1 MAIERRSVPISTLSL
16 AYSKS
21 AMVTRRLPTR
31 AARRAASFTRLARS
45 APEKPGVPR
54 ASTRGSTSG
63 ASGTLRMWTLRIF
76 SRPPTSGL
84 GTMTWR
90 SKRPGRSSAGSSTS
104 GRLVAAIR
112 MTPSLDSKPSI
123 STSNWFS
130 VCSRSSLPPPRPAPR
145 WRPTASISSMN
156 TMQGAFF
163 LACSNMSRT
172 RRGAHAHEH
181 LDEVGARDGEE
192 RHVGF
197 AGDGARQQRLTGAR
211 GADQQAALGDLAAQP
226 LELLRVLQEV
236 DDLLELGLG
245 LVDAGDVLEG
255 DAAVLLGQQA
265 RPRLAEAHGAA
276 GAALHLAQEED
287 VDADQHQDRQPAHE
301 DRAEVDALLG
311 RTGVDAVDVL
321 DQHRH
326 ELLVDRGA
334 GHIGRELLHA
344 VARLAEGAGDG
355 VALDTDVLDLALL
368 DGAHEV
374 RIRNRV
380 ARRPGRSALEDAV
393 EQRQQQHDDNPQGS
407 VTVERVHGFFPTGGE
422 FILNGNQLT
431 RRKQK
436 KQPESG
442 AAPRFCHSSCHA
454 RAEQSTAGGG
464 FVGLVAGATYMQKE

>member
-31 AARRAASFTRLARS
+31 AARSAASFTRLARS

-123 STSNWFS
+123 STSNWLR

-172 RRGAHAHEH
+172 RDAPTPTNISTKSEPEMVKNGTF
-181 LDEVGARDGEE
+181 
-192 RHVGF
+192 GF

-211 GADQQAALGDLAAQP
+211 RAHQQAALGDACRP
-226 LELLRVLQEV
+226 
-236 DDLLELGLG
+236 G
-245 LVDAGDVLEG
+245 AGTSAG
-255 DAAVLLGQQA
+255 PSGSRRSPRA
-265 RPRLAEAHGAA
+265 RPWPR
-276 GAALHLAQEED
+276 
-287 VDADQHQDRQPAHE
+287 RC
-301 DRAEVDALLG
+301 R
-311 RTGVDAVDVL
+311 
-321 DQHRH
+321 
-326 ELLVDRGA
+326 
-334 GHIGRELLHA
+334 
-344 VARLAEGAGDG
+344 
-355 VALDTDVLDLALL
+355 
-368 DGAHEV
+368 
-374 RIRNRV
+374 
-380 ARRPGRSALEDAV
+380 RRP
-393 EQRQQQHDDNPQGS
+393 
-407 VTVERVHGFFPTGGE
+407 
-422 FILNGNQLT
+422 
-431 RRKQK
+431 RR
-436 KQPESG
+436 
-442 AAPRFCHSSCHA
+442 
-454 RAEQSTAGGG
+454 
-464 FVGLVAGATYMQKE
+464 